1 MENLNQTSS
10 GRFFLLGLS
19 NVFYLQGICFCVF
32 LIMYLMTLSG
42 NVLLIIVVRINS
54 KLQTP
59 MYFFLSNLSMIDIC
73 FSSTIVPK
81 ILINTL
87 SQDRSISL
95 VGCALQMYFHLTLG
109 STECI
114 LLAVMAYD
122 RFAAIC
128 RPLHYQTIINKK
140 MCILLAS
147 ISWGVGFITASV
159 HVPLTFQL
167 PFCKSHHVNHFFC
180 EMPPFFRL
188 SCKDTRPNEIAMS
201 ITAQFI
207 VLCSFFLTLISYI
220 HIISNVFKIRSSQGR
235 DKAFSTCASHLTV
248 VSMYYGTLIFMYMK
262 PRSADLPEIDK
273 TVSLLYTA
281 VTPMLNPIIYSM
293 RNKDVKDTIK
303 MKLFIFSGGTNF
315 LRHRNNEKVPQK
327 DYTLGASLP
336 NVSQRTEFKHVP
348 GPDIKAPDK
357 SCPEKRDSCHLM
369 VEAPRL
375 FEMRL

>member
-1 MENLNQTSS
+1 MENSNQTSS
-10 GRFFLLGLS
+10 GSFFLLGLS
-19 NVFYLQGICFCVF
+19 NVFYLQGICFSVF

-73 FSSTIVPK
+73 FSSAIIPK

-87 SQDRSISL
+87 SKDRSISL
-95 VGCALQMYFHLTLG
+95 VGCALQMYFHMALG
-109 STECI
+109 ATECI

-140 MCILLAS
+140 ICILLAS
-147 ISWGVGFITASV
+147 ISWGVGFLNASV
-159 HVPLTFQL
+159 HISLMFQL

-188 SCKDTRPNEIAMS
+188 SCKDTRPNEIVLTIA
-201 ITAQFI
+201 AQFI

-220 HIISNVFKIRSSQGR
+220 CIISNVFKIRSSQGR
-235 DKAFSTCASHLTV
+235 DKAFSTFASHLTV
-248 VSMYYGTLIFMYMK
+248 VSMFYGTIIFMYMK

-273 TVSLLYTA
+273 TVSMIYTT

-303 MKLFIFSGGTNF
+303 IKLFGLST
-315 LRHRNNEKVPQK
+315 
-327 DYTLGASLP
+327 
-336 NVSQRTEFKHVP
+336 
-348 GPDIKAPDK
+348 
-357 SCPEKRDSCHLM
+357 
-369 VEAPRL
+369 
-375 FEMRL
+375 

>member
-1 MENLNQTSS
+1 
-10 GRFFLLGLS
+10 
-19 NVFYLQGICFCVF
+19 GICFCVF
-32 LIMYLMTLSG
+32 LIMYLMTLLG
-42 NVLLIIVVRINS
+42 NVLLIILVRINS

-87 SQDRSISL
+87 SKDRSISL
-95 VGCALQMYFHLTLG
+95 VGCALQMYFHMALG
-109 STECI
+109 ASECI

-180 EMPPFFRL
+180 EMPPFLRL
-188 SCKDTRPNEIAMS
+188 SCKDTRPNEIA
-201 ITAQFI
+201 ITVTAQFI
-207 VLCSFFLTLISYI
+207 TLCSFFLTLISYI

-235 DKAFSTCASHLTV
+235 EKAFSTCASHLTV
-248 VSMYYGTLIFMYMK
+248 VSMFYGTIIFMYMK
-262 PRSADLPEIDK
+262 PRTADK
-273 TVSLLYTA
+273 TVSIIYTV
-281 VTPMLNPIIYSM
+281 VTPMINPIIYSI

-303 MKLFIFSGGTNF
+303 MKLS
-315 LRHRNNEKVPQK
+315 
-327 DYTLGASLP
+327 SL
-336 NVSQRTEFKHVP
+336 
-348 GPDIKAPDK
+348 
-357 SCPEKRDSCHLM
+357 
-369 VEAPRL
+369 
-375 FEMRL
+375 

>member
-1 MENLNQTSS
+1 MENSNQTSS

-19 NVFYLQGICFCVF
+19 NVLYLQGICFCVF

-59 MYFFLSNLSMIDIC
+59 MYFFLSNLSIIDIC
-73 FSSTIVPK
+73 FSSAIVPK

-87 SQDRSISL
+87 SKDRSISL
-95 VGCALQMYFHLTLG
+95 VGCALQMYFHLALG
-109 STECI
+109 ATECVI
-114 LLAVMAYD
+114 LAVMAYD

-147 ISWGVGFITASV
+147 ISWGLGFGNASI

-180 EMPPFFRL
+180 EMPPLFRL
-188 SCKDTRPNEIAMS
+188 SCKDTRPNEIAMN
-201 ITAQFI
+201 IAAQII
-207 VLCSFFLTLISYI
+207 VLSAFFFTLISYI

-235 DKAFSTCASHLTV
+235 EKAFSTCASHLTV
-248 VSMYYGTLIFMYMK
+248 VSMYYGTIIFMYLK
-262 PRSADLPEIDK
+262 PRSAYSPEIDK
-273 TVSLLYTA
+273 TVSVLYTV

-293 RNKDVKDTIK
+293 RNKDVKETIK
-303 MKLFIFSGGTNF
+303 IKL
-315 LRHRNNEKVPQK
+315 
-327 DYTLGASLP
+327 
-336 NVSQRTEFKHVP
+336 
-348 GPDIKAPDK
+348 
-357 SCPEKRDSCHLM
+357 C
-369 VEAPRL
+369 RL
-375 FEMRL
+375 ST